1 MTNIVS
7 IRLANGTTHEWSVTS
22 PSQEQITLL
31 PIVID
36 ALDRNNDSLVADVVP
51 ATVTDL
57 AQTSDEDLSDND
69 ILERLVDALV
79 AEKNI
84 NAVIEW
90 TDEDDLAY
98 FGEGEIAVSIC
109 AGVAIPVFPSDLAEE
124 KLESLDQ
131 WSLREDVVVQ
141 VNGKS
146 IVLNASVSEAI
157 AQYGDIEEVY
167 NEVFDDYSDEWQV
180 DGYTYDT
187 SGFVVH
193 KFSRG
198 LSVADFTKSA

>member
-1 MTNIVS
+1 
-7 IRLANGTTHEWSVTS
+7 
-22 PSQEQITLL
+22 
-31 PIVID
+31 
-36 ALDRNNDSLVADVVP
+36 
-51 ATVTDL
+51 
-57 AQTSDEDLSDND
+57 
-69 ILERLVDALV
+69 
-79 AEKNI
+79 
-84 NAVIEW
+84 
-90 TDEDDLAY
+90 
-98 FGEGEIAVSIC
+98 
-109 AGVAIPVFPSDLAEE
+109 VAIPVFPSDLAEE

-157 AQYGDIEEVY
+157 AQYGDIEDVY
-167 NEVFDDYSDEWQV
+167 NEVFEDYSDEWQV

>member
-51 ATVTDL
+51 VTVTDL
-57 AQTSDEDLSDND
+57 ADENLSDND

-79 AEKNI
+79 AENI

-109 AGVAIPVFPSDLAEE
+109 AGSAIPVFSSDIAQE
-124 KLESLDQ
+124 KLESLDP
-131 WSLREDVVVQ
+131 WALREDVVVQ

-146 IVLNASVSEAI
+146 FVLNASVSEAI
-157 AQYGDIEEVY
+157 TQYGDIEEVY
-167 NEVFDDYSDEWQV
+167 NEVFEEYTDEWQV

-187 SGFVVH
+187 SGFVVR

>member
-51 ATVTDL
+51 VTVTDL

-79 AEKNI
+79 AENI

-109 AGVAIPVFPSDLAEE
+109 AGVAIPVFSSDIAQE
-124 KLESLDQ
+124 KLESLDP
-131 WSLREDVVVQ
+131 WALREDVVVQ

-146 IVLNASVSEAI
+146 FVLNASVSEAI
-157 AQYGDIEEVY
+157 TQYGDIEEVY
-167 NEVFDDYSDEWQV
+167 NEVFEEYTDEWQV

-187 SGFVVH
+187 SGFVVR